1 MRFDASGAQLRP
13 ATPRKISLP
22 VQRTERSSRRSHP
35 SRQVIWREISTA
47 AWMTGAVT
55 ASSRVVSAVAAGGV
69 SKSRIVSF
77 LDHIISSLQTRRTT
91 RRERVAR
98 LFQDRGAGL
107 SPCAGTPLLKRPV
120 GTRGA
125 ASMQVTRCPK
135 EPHAQ
140 RSWHLQ
146 RSLPAQSEDL
156 RTEVWLAESLRRRAA
171 RPTPRSHWL
180 LDENRVFRIGPNLAP
195 CAPPR
200 LGTRRARVRTRR
212 YLWSRLEDP
221 PHTVA
226 VFNHL
231 RHEAHLPH
239 GSSEC
244 GIPVID

>member
-1 MRFDASGAQLRP
+1 MLINIYIFRGCRGLRFEIQNCKFPIPHYQL
-13 ATPRKISLP
+13 AC
-22 VQRTERSSRRSHP
+22 
-35 SRQVIWREISTA
+35 TA
-47 AWMTGAVT
+47 
-55 ASSRVVSAVAAGGV
+55 RCRLVARLAAD
-69 SKSRIVSF
+69 SPF
-77 LDHIISSLQTRRTT
+77 P
-91 RRERVAR
+91 AR

-107 SPCAGTPLLKRPV
+107 SPCAGTPRFEATSRDTRSSQHAGHALPE
-120 GTRGA
+120 GTARA
-125 ASMQVTRCPK
+125 RRI
-135 EPHAQ
+135 Q

-200 LGTRRARVRTRR
+200 LGTRRARVHTRR
-212 YLWSRLEDP
+212 YLWSRLEA

-231 RHEAHLPH
+231 RA
-239 GSSEC
+239 
-244 GIPVID
+244 